1 MSSRVPYLDRLGS
14 PVLVTDAGHCAGNGV
29 RKVLDA

>member
-1 MSSRVPYLDRLGS
+1 MNSRVPYLDRLGS
-14 PVLVTDAGHCAGNGV
+14 PVLVTDTDYCAGNGV